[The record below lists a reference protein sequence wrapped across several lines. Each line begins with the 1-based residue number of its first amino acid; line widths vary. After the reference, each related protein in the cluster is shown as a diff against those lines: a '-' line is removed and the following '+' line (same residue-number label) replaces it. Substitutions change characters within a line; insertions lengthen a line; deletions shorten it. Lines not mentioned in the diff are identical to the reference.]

1 MTPETWALAAPLIER
16 ALRYQ
21 DSHTLE
27 DVLQAIKEDRAQLW
41 CGERSAIVTEIL
53 KAPHKR
59 YCRVWLAGGDMD
71 ELVNVMLPDVEAWAV
86 KRRCQAVQVCGRH
99 GWARVLKDYAQPR
112 VVLEKEIG
120 S

>member
-1 MTPETWALAAPLIER
+1 LIER

-59 YCRVWLAGGDMD
+59 YCRIWLAGGDMD
-71 ELVNVMLPDVEAWAV
+71 ELVNEMLPEVETWAL
-86 KRRCQAVQVCGRH
+86 RRQCDSVQVNGRK
-99 GWARVLKDYAQPR
+99 GWQRVLVDYRQPS
-112 VVLEKEIG
+112 VVLEKEIQR
-120 S
+120 